1 MSWDKMRER
10 GGSRKGEHLTKLIH
24 EAKEVLEELCD
35 ELEDMEEFFGER
47 DRERE
52 DYEMRERRGRD
63 GRYRR

>member
-10 GGSRKGEHLTKLIH
+10 GGIRKGERVTKLIH

-52 DYEMRERRGRD
+52 DYEMRERRGRN
-63 GRYRR
+63 GRYMR

>member
-10 GGSRKGEHLTKLIH
+10 GSSRKGEHLTKLMH

>member
-1 MSWDKMRER
+1 M
-10 GGSRKGEHLTKLIH
+10 H

>member
-24 EAKEVLEELCD
+24 EAKEVLEELFD